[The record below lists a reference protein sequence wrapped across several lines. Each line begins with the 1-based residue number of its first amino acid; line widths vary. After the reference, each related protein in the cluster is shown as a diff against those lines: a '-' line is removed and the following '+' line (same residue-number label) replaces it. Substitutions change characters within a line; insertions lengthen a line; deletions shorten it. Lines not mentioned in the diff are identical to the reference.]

1 MSLDDKEIRKRLSKA
16 DEEVTS
22 KIAEEGGDAEAMKRG
37 LDRKKE
43 TQAMYEQEVEEDVED
58 IGNDVDENVDE
69 NTPNPT

>member
-37 LDRKKE
+37 LEGKKE
-43 TQAMYEQEVEEDVED
+43 TRGVNEQEVEEDVED
-58 IGNDVDENVDE
+58 IGNDVDENA
-69 NTPNPT
+69 PSPT

>member
-37 LDRKKE
+37 IDEKKE
-43 TQAMYEQEVEEDVED
+43 TQAVHEQEVEEDIED
-58 IGNDVDENVDE
+58 IGDDIDE